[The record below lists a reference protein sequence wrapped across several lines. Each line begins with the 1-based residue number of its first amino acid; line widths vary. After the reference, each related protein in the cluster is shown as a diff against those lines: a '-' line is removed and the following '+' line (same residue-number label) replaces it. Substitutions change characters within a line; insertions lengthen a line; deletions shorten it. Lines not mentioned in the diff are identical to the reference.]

1 MWFSRFSRLIER
13 FCSRFPLAALRLP
26 QARPLLASCQRLCLS
41 AILHSITLG
50 DLPAEVLSLCAS
62 KMEGGPGAT
71 PAAAAASPLATIQ
84 RFFEQKDFFYWECS
98 REDPEPRPVAS
109 PPALAVLIRFARRHP
124 LALCYGSNRV
134 VYGRL
139 EQGWGEGGG
148 GERSV

>member
-50 DLPAEVLSLCAS
+50 DLPAEVISLCAS
-62 KMEGGPGAT
+62 KMEEGPGAT
-71 PAAAAASPLATIQ
+71 PAAAAAAPLATTQ
-84 RFFEQKDFFYWECS
+84 RFFAQRDFFYWECS

-109 PPALAVLIRFARRHP
+109 PLP
-124 LALCYGSNRV
+124 LLF
-134 VYGRL
+134 
-139 EQGWGEGGG
+139 
-148 GERSV
+148 